1 MRLSRVFEDLGASIW
16 VANARAEL
24 ARIAGRPPSDGRLT
38 ATERRVAELLAE
50 GRSSREVAAAL
61 FVTPKTVETYAT
73 RIYAKLG
80 VHSRTALARQL
91 AVLDGDTSAKV

>member
-1 MRLSRVFEDLGASIW
+1 MQTPASFAWLTSGAAPPRLG
-16 VANARAEL
+16 N
-24 ARIAGRPPSDGRLT
+24 GGT
-38 ATERRVAELLAE
+38 
-50 GRSSREVAAAL
+50 AAL

-80 VHSRTALARQL
+80 VHSRTALAREL